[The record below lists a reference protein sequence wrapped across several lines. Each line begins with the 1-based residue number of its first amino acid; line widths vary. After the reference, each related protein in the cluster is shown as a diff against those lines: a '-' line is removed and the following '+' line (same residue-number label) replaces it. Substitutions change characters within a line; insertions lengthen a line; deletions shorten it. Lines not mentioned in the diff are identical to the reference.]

1 MAVKITIPVEFTD
14 SAQSYKQLI
23 DQLQKQLDT
32 LKPGTGLYNSIKEQI
47 NKAKEELKK
56 IDTKLDI
63 GLVTESELRKI
74 TSGFSTISN
83 LIKRINSSLQNI
95 DIGDLADLSDAQLF
109 SGDELTRVNTYRKE
123 LIWLQQAAEK
133 LANTSIKDAG
143 LKDLFSDS
151 EKELSITQAYEQ
163 LSETLEEVSQKAA
176 DTKQALDAAT
186 EAKNRVQS
194 AVNVAQQENQKSDY
208 LADDA
213 AYRVAFGGADRLRQF
228 DKNGKNIGD
237 SIQSRLKIEF
247 SKLADDA
254 GNWIDGGQSLAEQ
267 ILIKMGLNADK
278 AKHFV
283 AVSASDIFQLI
294 DEEFSKKSDGLFVKT
309 SIQENIKK
317 QSNYDEIK
325 ARYTQFNELQKQLK
339 QAESILNDRSVE
351 NEQAQQALKLIGDKV
366 SELRSA
372 MSVTLDDDTEHDL
385 FERLE
390 QVEKELQNL
399 ITQKRKE
406 ILPSGID
413 DAQRQAAEA
422 NVQVGTEAAKASA
435 EVEHEVEDTLS
446 SMKHAVKY
454 WLSAEMIVTKIRE
467 GVSQAWQDIR
477 GLDTAMTNIAV
488 VTDMSVSDLWGR
500 IDEYMA
506 IAQEYGVTTQGVYEV
521 SQLYYQQGLNTAEV
535 MAATTETLKM
545 ARIAGMDYADA
556 ADAMTVAIRAFKME
570 MSDAQIITDV
580 YSKVAAVTASD
591 SEELAIAMSKTA
603 SSAESVGSSF
613 ENTTAMLAVMI
624 ETTRESAQN
633 LGSAL
638 KSIISRY
645 GEMKVGLTVDS
656 EGEEIDYNKVDTA
669 LKSIGISLKD
679 AQGQFRDFDDVIF
692 ELSDAWN
699 GLDKNTQRY
708 IATIMAGN
716 RQQSRFIA
724 LVDNAER
731 LREVSQAAADSEDA
745 GLLQYAKTLDSLDTK
760 LNALSTSFQQFYMD
774 LINGDTFKSIIDLIT
789 GFLNGLNKLGK
800 LDSIFSIASIYKTV
814 KLMLSFVTNNFSS
827 SFAKILVNYKE
838 MQKQLTTIAKVESK
852 KRAEAQTENELY
864 GQQQILKKR
873 RRRNGQNGTQSDTQE
888 ITDILGQNLNL
899 LNTSLGKKIDP
910 KSKFGEALGKVTIG
924 SLMQFG
930 EIAGG
935 AFNAIGITA
944 NANGH
949 ARTGSLLSGIGNT
962 ISGAVT
968 GGQLGAS
975 IGGLHGAV
983 IGAVGGAVIT
993 GITSLFTSIIPAW
1006 KNQLQEEINTLSS
1019 ELSDLEIER
1028 ATKKE
1033 EARNLES
1040 TLDNLKKLQQA
1051 RYKSEEAEQAF
1062 IEASNSAAEQFPQ
1075 LVKTYDEAGNAIIDV
1090 IQEAASAEYILIA
1103 ARKDASA
1110 AALEAAQKAALLA
1123 QKQAKQ
1129 AEKGAQSE
1137 ARTNDAF
1144 LTELENQIRTSLWN
1158 SLTVEDQNRFG
1169 SASQAFK
1176 TKLPENATAIE
1187 IVDAFQSL
1195 ISSDN
1200 YNWDYGKD
1208 SDFIKTVIEKNAAEL
1223 VDSYYST
1230 SFSAP
1235 DQFGSI
1241 EDWRKFMLPTIE
1253 QGESARATEFS
1264 KNANKDVIANYLTD
1278 YLTGRDPLKEKV
1290 WREVDG
1296 IETYLLDKLG
1306 DKYSSQLIEKDG
1318 KLQLKDTTGLYGDA
1332 NTLVTNWEAF
1342 SEYLINIDKVDDY
1355 KELYDSFKKG
1365 GISLQN
1371 FKDSL
1376 NSFFGEEIPDNIQS
1390 VVEYLKDTAETSS
1403 GESINNFTKHLQTL
1417 SLGLSES
1424 DINSETGLFGA
1435 LNRIPELYL
1444 NSITTLADT
1453 LNTQAENKII
1463 SQDQAQKVL
1472 SQVGSIWQDLLNY
1485 EGLSSEILGQ
1495 AQAAF
1500 GSTDFL
1506 SLSSVQEL
1514 QEELS
1519 KLGIDIDKI
1528 PAFKNFEYYTINL
1541 ASEYDT
1547 LITKMNSGLEKMRD
1561 ILTKV
1566 GEGLSTEDAT
1576 SLAKTLGTTL
1586 NDSNIFSFSDGKWFV
1601 KDLQVIYKAIE
1612 EKYNGLKE
1620 NLSKQ
1625 LQSDLEVLEAQGTD
1639 DEATITKQ
1647 DQLLRTY
1654 LENANKWALANQKEV
1669 ADLSAVDGREKAL
1682 TLISQ
1687 YLQATYS
1694 NIAEAYN
1701 LEADWLKQQAQKSQ
1715 TIRDYINQLTGGSG
1729 AIEDREIYDKIK
1741 STGYEGYTAQEASEI
1756 GAYILSWF
1764 PDKTDISELFQNMGD
1779 GTYRLLLNEEEIKR
1793 FPVDVQSAI
1802 NQSVINQIN
1811 NTISSLKD
1819 IGSVYTTKNAPKDYS
1834 KVFSNF
1840 FSTRDPIEATRQI
1853 EEAIAQAL
1861 EGDLFALQNIINAD
1875 MGGTADWDTLEY
1887 QAKLV
1892 VANIQDST
1900 EEGTL
1905 RVFKL
1910 AEKFIE
1916 GTITE
1921 TELTELKQST
1931 ENGWSENFTAILND
1945 EGLSTLEKYQR
1956 IITEAIE
1963 KGINWEEIK
1972 ETISSTR
1979 MTSLR
1984 KLASGTEF
1992 KDEDTYDL
2000 IEDIR
2005 EASGYYDNNLL
2016 NTLFDQLK
2024 LETGKDITLD
2034 ENFKNYFEI
2043 DPETKN
2049 WIIKAGVDINAFLKA
2064 VYGEELPKEI
2074 ESAFAYSETQ
2084 KVIND
2089 AVRIDEA
2096 GRTITE
2102 NVGEIFSNAAETS
2115 LDDLINLYETV
2126 HGKGSFVESGLL
2138 VDYQNALQ
2146 KAKQGNVTALTGF
2159 IESLVKEAQDKDIR
2173 IDTTLIQNTVQDAA
2187 LVLMAAIVETV
2198 QAGIGGTMTNTDY
2211 TKLLKDIGV
2220 NQFEPDGSISKDW
2233 ERWQNMVY
2241 STNEG
2246 LKFTKQGLL
2255 DIYKVVASR
2264 NAMASQGIL
2273 EMIAE
2278 DYREYDN
2285 LSSTLAHIKELR
2297 DLKDKADPTKRKQYE
2312 QELEVAEK
2320 IARIRSQ
2327 DPDSFNFMDRAI
2339 PDEIQ
2344 SPLNIWQN
2352 AADAAS
2358 ALQDAKKNG
2367 YMGAED
2373 FYRIVTTASEYMTA
2387 AGQQFSVAGM
2397 TYEDLISKA
2406 TSSLA
2411 TANGNLV
2418 VDFSKF
2424 GIDFAGGIDD
2434 MAGGLEE
2441 GLKELAKQQIEM
2453 LDGMIAMLETMK
2465 TIQDISD
2472 TIDGSV
2478 DGKKNGLFDFTEL
2491 FTVDDEGLTQWKD
2504 STIKWWNT
2512 FQGVFGEITFNGL
2525 KIDEAWNKGLITA
2538 TEVQSFMNQAKEI
2551 IANASADVNS
2561 MIDQLTAIAQ
2571 TTFGEEFAIEFK
2583 ANLSENLIFNTDG
2596 TVTYNNVTYN
2606 TKQEAIN
2613 AALAQTQ
2620 LDQDSFDKQLIE
2632 NATYGGHTSNWTI
2645 KTELI
2650 ADTAYEVKVSEDGQY
2665 YFQGKLLTEDQFKEA
2680 VKKVAESQ
2688 KPDTAKTAGGEAATG
2703 EYLAGGAYEGIAYII
2718 GNAIKINDSDTNYTS
2733 LEEWVLETFGNP
2745 EASTKA
2751 AAKTGTWLKGGYYSG
2766 VEFDINDQIKIGNT
2780 TYNNIGEYVAGVLAS
2795 VAGQVTSAAITLELG
2810 ANADT
2815 EDAVSNLQKVL
2826 TKLDEIEEKK
2836 TKNIIIGAR
2845 TSTAYNNLLQIKN
2858 ILNSI
2863 PTSKNTT
2870 VTTTYT
2876 TVGNPPSNN
2885 NQDVDIISGAGARGN
2900 VALAKGTLM
2909 GELGP
2914 ELYVQNGSYHIAG
2927 SNGPEFIDLADDAI
2941 VFNHLQ
2947 TKRILDTGHSF
2958 GRGTPV
2964 TNERRAVA
2972 WATGN
2977 VTGPA
2982 LAGGIDSAIEQLK
2995 TAREFWKGLL
3005 NQLSLSELMAGSG
3018 GNKGGGSG
3026 NSIKAVT
3033 EELQE
3038 WYNLSRQIADIEQ
3051 DINNLLAE
3059 RENIEWSNGEAYLK
3073 SLREQQKLLNKQM
3086 ATQQALLDY
3095 QELQLKRQA
3104 QHINQ
3109 NRIWSQFLTV
3119 GEDGLLQY
3127 IEGNETNGG
3136 KGALQVLQEL
3146 NQMSG
3151 EEQTAYLKRIG
3162 YSYTNND
3169 GKTLEGQE
3177 LVEQFFQELQDQIDQ
3192 YDSLYDTVH
3201 ETEETLE
3208 NLRTEIEDINEQ
3220 IKENQMDLEEAVFDI
3235 IVEAWEKQI
3244 EEMEK
3249 QADLIKEANEAYING
3264 LNNALSAER
3273 QMYDDNQK
3281 TADREQLQRQ
3291 LSLLRRSGG
3300 SASEIADLEEQL
3312 NDMLKDE
3319 YFSNQ
3324 ERMIEDI
3331 QQANDIQVQQL
3342 ETQIRLQEEA
3352 LEYQKENGVIWTQ
3365 VYEVLSKSRDEI
3377 LAFMQGNS
3385 TEFFSQSL
3393 LQQEQMLT
3401 EWAHKI
3407 GIYKE
3412 DQKYQNY
3419 VNHAQNTLWNNNQA
3433 WNIGDMNKYLSTYN
3447 TLTDEEKNT
3456 IRDQFTSVYANAR
3469 LDGKDH
3475 ETAAAEAA
3483 AAVSQTLKRKKDA
3496 NDAQNN
3502 TPSTTIPN
3510 PQNPGGG
3517 DSGGSSS
3524 SGGSSGGG
3532 SSSSSNSKVKIT
3544 VSAGDGHGSPMP
3556 QTASVSPKT
3565 TFTVQPNPDSGYAF
3579 DYITYNG
3586 TKKYSASI
3594 TPTGQVAS
3602 IDIKVYYKQT
3612 SNSSSSNNNTTNNSN
3627 SNPDPSGHE
3636 VANGQ
3641 GTGWHFHINKDG
3653 KAVFKSAAYQTR
3665 EQATAAAKSKL
3676 KEYPGHKYSTKYY
3689 MHGGLVDYTGL
3700 AMVHGSKTEPESFLN
3715 AQQTAQIREGL
3726 EITSG
3731 KSSALEGVKDT
3742 LLKLNSSIQSL
3753 TNITNKTE
3761 SNTYTIAPGAVVIQ
3775 VEQLNDAYDVDT
3787 LSADIM
3793 NRMYAIGNKSTNRG
3807 VSRR

>member
-1 MAVKITIPVEFTD
+1 MAVKITIPVEFAD
-14 SAQSYKQLI
+14 SAQSYRQLI
-23 DQLQKQLDT
+23 NQLQKQLDT
-32 LKPGTGLYNSIKEQI
+32 LKPGTGLYNGIKEQI
-47 NKAKEELKK
+47 NKAREELKK

-63 GLVTESELRKI
+63 GVVTESELRKL

-109 SGDELTRVNTYRKE
+109 SGDELTRVENYRKE

-133 LANTSIKDAG
+133 LAKTSIKDAG

-151 EKELSITQAYEQ
+151 EKELPITQAYEQ
-163 LSETLEEVSQKAA
+163 LNETLEEVSQKAA
-176 DTKQALDAAT
+176 DAKQALDAAI
-186 EAKNRVQS
+186 EAKNKAQS
-194 AVNVAQQENQKSDY
+194 AVNVAQQESQKKGY

-213 AYRVAFGGADRLRQF
+213 AYRVAFGGADRLKQF
-228 DKNGKNIGD
+228 DKSGKDIGD
-237 SIQSRLKIEF
+237 SIQSRLKTEF
-247 SKLADDA
+247 SKLIDDA
-254 GNWIDGGQSLAEQ
+254 GNWIDGGQSLAQQ
-267 ILIKMGLNADK
+267 ILEKMGLNANE
-278 AKHFV
+278 AEHFV
-283 AVSASDIFQLI
+283 AASASDIFQLI
-294 DEEFSKKSDGLFVKT
+294 DEEFNKKSGGLFVKT
-309 SIQENIKK
+309 NIQGYIKG
-317 QSNYDEIK
+317 QSGYDDTK
-325 ARYTQFNELQKQLK
+325 TRYAQFNELQRQLK
-339 QAESILNDRSVE
+339 QAESIFNDRKGE
-351 NEQAQQALKLIGDKV
+351 DEQAQKVLELIRNKV
-366 SELRSA
+366 TELRSA

-385 FERLE
+385 FERL
-390 QVEKELQNL
+390 QWVEKELQNL
-399 ITQKRKE
+399 INQKRKE
-406 ILPSGID
+406 ILPNGVSE
-413 DAQRQAAEA
+413 AQRQSAET
-422 NVQVGTEAAKASA
+422 NVQLGAEAAKASA
-435 EVEHEVEDTLS
+435 EIEHEVEDMQS
-446 SMKHAVKY
+446 SMKHAIKY
-454 WLSAEMIVTKIRE
+454 WLSAEMIVTKIRD
-467 GVSQAWQDIR
+467 GISQAWQDIR

-521 SQLYYQQGLNTAEV
+521 SQLYYQQGLSTDEV

-545 ARIAGMDYADA
+545 ARIAGMGYAEA

-570 MSDAQIITDV
+570 MSDAQVITDV

-692 ELSDAWN
+692 ELSDAWD

-774 LINGDTFKSIIDLIT
+774 FVNGDTFKYIIDLIT

-814 KLMLSFVTNNFSS
+814 KHMLSFVINNFSS

-838 MQKQLTTIAKVESK
+838 MQKQLTTIANKESK
-852 KRAEAQTENELY
+852 KRAEVQTKNELQ
-864 GQQQILKKR
+864 GQQQIID
-873 RRRNGQNGTQSDTQE
+873 GQDEPQPKSQE
-888 ITDILGQNLNL
+888 IENFLDQNLNL
-899 LNTSLGKKIDP
+899 LNTKLGKKIDP
-910 KSKFGEALGKVTIG
+910 KSNLGKALGNATVGGLI
-924 SLMQFG
+924 QFG

-935 AFNAIGITA
+935 ALNLAGITA
-944 NANGH
+944 NAKGH
-949 ARTGSLLSGIGNT
+949 AVAGSLLSGVGNT
-962 ISGAVT
+962 ISGAAT
-968 GGQLGAS
+968 GAQLGAS
-975 IGGLHGAV
+975 VGGLHGAV
-983 IGAVGGAVIT
+983 VGAVGGAVIT
-993 GITSLFTSIIPAW
+993 GLTSLFTSVIPAW
-1006 KNQLQEEINTLSS
+1006 KNQLKEEINTLSS

-1040 TLDNLKKLQQA
+1040 TLNNLKKLQQA

-1075 LVKTYDEAGNAIIDV
+1075 LVKTYDEAGNAVIDV
-1090 IQEAASAEYILIA
+1090 IQETASAEYILIA
-1103 ARKDASA
+1103 ARKDAAA

-1129 AEKGAQSE
+1129 AEKEAQGE
-1137 ARTNDAF
+1137 AQTNNAF

-1158 SLTVEDQNRFG
+1158 SLSVKDQNRFG
-1169 SASQAFK
+1169 SAAQAFK
-1176 TKLPENATAIE
+1176 TNLPENATAIE

-1195 ISSDN
+1195 ISN
-1200 YNWDYGKD
+1200 GGYNWNYGKD
-1208 SDFIKTVIEKNAAEL
+1208 SDFIKAAIEKNAAEL
-1223 VDSYYST
+1223 VDNYYST
-1230 SFSAP
+1230 SFSTP

-1241 EDWRKFMLPTIE
+1241 EDWRKFILPTME
-1253 QGESARATEFS
+1253 QGESVRATEFS
-1264 KNANKDVIANYLTD
+1264 KNANKDVIANYLAN
-1278 YLTGRDPLKEKV
+1278 YLTGKDPLKEEAWRKV
-1290 WREVDG
+1290 GG
-1296 IETYLLDKLG
+1296 IETYLLDQLG

-1318 KLQLKDTTGLYGDA
+1318 KLQLKETDSLYGEA
-1332 NTLVTNWEAF
+1332 NALVTNWEAF
-1342 SEYLINIDKVDDY
+1342 SEYLTNIGKVEDY
-1355 KELYDSFKKG
+1355 QELYSSFEKG
-1365 GISLQN
+1365 GISVQT
-1371 FKDSL
+1371 FIKSL
-1376 NSFFGEEIPDNIQS
+1376 YSLFGEQIPENIQP
-1390 VVEYLKDTAETSS
+1390 VINYLKTSATTSS
-1403 GESINNFTKHLQTL
+1403 RESIDNFIKHLRTL
-1417 SLGLSES
+1417 TSLGEVMPT
-1424 DINSETGLFGA
+1424 NLFGN
-1435 LNRIPELYL
+1435 LDRIPELYL

-1453 LNTQAENKII
+1453 LNTQVENEII
-1463 SQDQAQKVL
+1463 TKDQAQKVL
-1472 SQVGSIWQDLLNY
+1472 SQVGSIWQGLLNY
-1485 EGLSSEILGQ
+1485 DGLSSEVLGQ

-1514 QEELS
+1514 QEQLS
-1519 KLGIDIDKI
+1519 ELGIDINKI
-1528 PAFKNFEYYTINL
+1528 PAFKNFEYYSINL

-1547 LITKMNSGLEKMRD
+1547 LITKMNSGLEKMRE

-1612 EKYNGLKE
+1612 EKYNGLRQS
-1620 NLSKQ
+1620 LSEQ
-1625 LQSDLEVLEAQGTD
+1625 LQSDLEILEKQNP
-1639 DEATITKQ
+1639 DEAAGIKQ
-1647 DQLLRTY
+1647 NQLLDAY

-1669 ADLSAVDGREKAL
+1669 ADLSAEGGREKAL
-1682 TLISQ
+1682 TLIGQ

-1694 NIAEAYN
+1694 NITEAYN

-1715 TIRDYINQLTGGSG
+1715 IIRDYTNQLTGGSG
-1729 AIEDREIYDKIK
+1729 ASKDREIYDKIK
-1741 STGYEGYTAQEASEI
+1741 ATGYEGYTAQEASEI
-1756 GAYILSWF
+1756 GAHILSWF

-1779 GTYRLLLNEEEIKR
+1779 GTYRLLLNEEEVKR
-1793 FPVDVQSAI
+1793 LPVDVQSAI
-1802 NQSVINQIN
+1802 NQTVINQIN

-1840 FSTRDPIEATRQI
+1840 FSTRDPIEATRQV

-1900 EEGTL
+1900 TEGTL
-1905 RVFKL
+1905 RVLKL

-1921 TELTELKQST
+1921 AELTELKQST
-1931 ENGWSENFTAILND
+1931 ESGWSEDFTAILND

-1956 IITEAIE
+1956 IIAEAIE

-1972 ETISSTR
+1972 DTVSNTR

-1984 KLASGTEF
+1984 KLASGAEF

-2005 EASGYYDNNLL
+2005 EASGYYENDLL

-2034 ENFKNYFEI
+2034 SNFKNYFEI

-2049 WIIKAGVDINAFLKA
+2049 WIIKAGADINAYLGS

-2074 ESAFAYSETQ
+2074 KAAFAYSETQ
-2084 KVIND
+2084 KIIND
-2089 AVRIDEA
+2089 AIRIDEA

-2115 LDDLINLYETV
+2115 LDDLISLYETV
-2126 HGKGSFVESGLL
+2126 HGEGAFTKSGLL
-2138 VDYQNALQ
+2138 DDYQNALQ
-2146 KAKQGNVTALTGF
+2146 KAKQGNVTALSGF
-2159 IESLVKEAQDKDIR
+2159 IESLVKEAQDKGIKV
-2173 IDTTLIQNTVQDAA
+2173 DTTLIQNTVQDAA
-2187 LVLMAAIVETV
+2187 LALMAAIVETV

-2211 TKLLKDIGV
+2211 TQLLKDIGV
-2220 NQFEPDGSISKDW
+2220 NQFEPDGSISQDW

-2255 DIYKVVASR
+2255 DIYGVVASR

-2320 IARIRSQ
+2320 IAKIRSQ

-2344 SPLNIWQN
+2344 SPLNVWQN

-2358 ALQDAKKNG
+2358 ALQDAKTNG

-2373 FYRIVTTASEYMTA
+2373 FYRIVTTASEYMAA
-2387 AGQQFSVAGM
+2387 AGQEFSVAGM

-2434 MAGGLEE
+2434 MASGLED
-2441 GLKELAKQQIEM
+2441 GLKALAEEQIEI

-2465 TIQDISD
+2465 TIQDIND

-2491 FTVDDEGLTQWKD
+2491 FTVDDEGLAQWKD
-2504 STIKWWNT
+2504 STIEWWNT

-2551 IANASADVNS
+2551 IANASADVDS
-2561 MIDQLTAIAQ
+2561 MIDQLTAVAQ

-2583 ANLSENLIFNTDG
+2583 ANLSENLTFNPDG
-2596 TVTYNNVTYN
+2596 TVTYNNIPYK
-2606 TKQEAIN
+2606 TKQEAVK
-2613 AALAQTQ
+2613 AALDQMQ
-2620 LDQDSFDKQLIE
+2620 LNQDSFDKQLIE

-2688 KPDTAKTAGGEAATG
+2688 KPDTATTAGGEAATG
-2703 EYLAGGAYEGIAYII
+2703 EYLAGGAYEGIAYTI

-2733 LEEWVLETFGNP
+2733 LEKWVLETFGNP
-2745 EASTKA
+2745 EATTEA
-2751 AAKTGTWLKGGYYSG
+2751 AAQTGTWLKGGHYSG
-2766 VEFDINDQIKIGNT
+2766 VEFGISDQIKIGDN

-2845 TSTAYNNLLQIKN
+2845 TSTAYNNLLSIKK
-2858 ILNSI
+2858 ILDSI

-2876 TVGNPPSNN
+2876 TVGTPPSGEGTGGGGEQKPGVENLSAN
-2885 NQDVDIISGAGARGN
+2885 AKGN
-2900 VALAKGTLM
+2900 VALARGTLM

-2927 SNGPEFIDLADDAI
+2927 SNGPEFVDLADDAI

-2947 TKRILDTGHSF
+2947 TKRILNTGHSF

-3005 NQLSLSELMAGSG
+3005 NQLSLSELMSGSG
-3018 GNKGGGSG
+3018 GHKGGGSG

-3073 SLREQQKLLNKQM
+3073 SLREQQKLLNQQM

-3095 QELQLKRQA
+3095 QELQLQRQA
-3104 QHINQ
+3104 DHINQ

-3169 GKTLEGQE
+3169 GEKLEGQE

-3220 IKENQMDLEEAVFDI
+3220 IKENQMDLEEAIFDI

-3244 EEMEK
+3244 EEMEE

-3264 LNNALSAER
+3264 LNDALSAER

-3319 YFSNQ
+3319 YFNNQ

-3365 VYEVLSKSRDEI
+3365 VYEVLSKSRDDI

-3419 VNHAQNTLWNNNQA
+3419 ANHGRETLWDNGQA
-3433 WNIGDMNKYLSTYN
+3433 WNLGDMSKYQSTYN
-3447 TLTDEEKNT
+3447 NLTEEEKNT

-3469 LDGKDH
+3469 LDGKSH
-3475 ETAAAEAA
+3475 EEAAALAAAE
-3483 AAVSQTLKRKKDA
+3483 VSKTLKRKKDA
-3496 NDAQNN
+3496 ADAENN
-3502 TPSTTIPN
+3502 TPPTTNPN

-3517 DSGGSSS
+3517 DSGDGGDSG
-3524 SGGSSGGG
+3524 GGSSGGNSG
-3532 SSSSSNSKVKIT
+3532 SSGSTSSKVKIT
-3544 VSAGDGHGSPMP
+3544 VTAGDGHGSPMP
-3556 QTASVSPKT
+3556 QSATVSAKS
-3565 TFTVQPNPDSGYAF
+3565 TFTVQPNPDGGYEF
-3579 DYITYNG
+3579 SHITYNG
-3586 TKKYSASI
+3586 KTKYSTSI
-3594 TPTGQVAS
+3594 IPTGQVSS
-3602 IDIKVYYKQT
+3602 IAIKVFYKQT
-3612 SNSSSSNNNTTNNSN
+3612 SSGSGSTSSSGSSSGSSNSSSSGENWGYQLTSYGKKYG
-3627 SNPDPSGHE
+3627 DP
-3636 VANGQ
+3636 V
-3641 GTGWHFHINKDG
+3641 TGF
-3653 KAVFKSAAYQTR
+3653 STR
-3665 EQATAAAKSKL
+3665 AEAQSKAAAAVRSV
-3676 KEYPGHKYSTKYY
+3676 PGGKYTTKRYLE
-3689 MHGGLVDYTGL
+3689 GGLVDYTGL
-3700 AMVHGSKTEPESFLN
+3700 AFVDGSKSKPEGFLN
-3715 AQQTAQIREGL
+3715 AEQTAQIREGL
-3726 EITSG
+3726 ETTSG
-3731 KSSALEGVKDT
+3731 KSSVLEGVKDT

>member
-83 LIKRINSSLQNI
+83 LIKRINGSLQNI

-133 LANTSIKDAG
+133 LAKTSIKDAG

-151 EKELSITQAYEQ
+151 EKELPITQAYEQ
-163 LSETLEEVSQKAA
+163 LSETLEEVSRKAA
-176 DTKQALDAAT
+176 DAKQALDAAT
-186 EAKNRVQS
+186 EAKNRAQS
-194 AVNVAQQENQKSDY
+194 AVDVAQQENQKSSY

-213 AYRVAFGGADRLRQF
+213 AYRVAFGGADRLKQF
-228 DKNGKNIGD
+228 DKNGKDIGD
-237 SIQSRLKIEF
+237 SIQSRLKTEF
-247 SKLADDA
+247 SKLIDNA
-254 GNWIDGGQSLAEQ
+254 GNWIDGGQSLAQ
-267 ILIKMGLNADK
+267 KILEKMGLDADK
-278 AKHFV
+278 AEYFV
-283 AVSASDIFQLI
+283 AASASDIFQLI
-294 DEEFSKKSDGLFVKT
+294 DEEFSKKSGSLFVKT
-309 SIQENIKK
+309 GIQENIKK

-339 QAESILNDRSVE
+339 QAESIFNDRNSE
-351 NEQAQQALKLIGDKV
+351 NEQAQEALKLIGNKV
-366 SELRSA
+366 AELRSA

-390 QVEKELQNL
+390 WVEKELQNL
-399 ITQKRKE
+399 INKKRKE
-406 ILPSGID
+406 ILPSGVS

-422 NVQVGTEAAKASA
+422 NVYVGTEAAKASA
-435 EVEHEVEDTLS
+435 EVEREVEDTLS
-446 SMKHAVKY
+446 SMKHAIKY

-477 GLDTAMTNIAV
+477 GLDTTMTNIAV

-724 LVDNAER
+724 LVDNAKR

-800 LDSIFSIASIYKTV
+800 LDSIFSIASIYKTI

-838 MQKQLTTIAKVESK
+838 MQKQLTTIAKIESK

-864 GQQQILKKR
+864 GQQQIVEGQKRR

-899 LNTSLGKKIDP
+899 LNTSLGKKIDS
-910 KSKFGEALGKVTIG
+910 KSKFGEALGKVTVG

-935 AFNAIGITA
+935 TLNAIGITA
-944 NANGH
+944 NANGR
-949 ARTGSLLSGIGNT
+949 ASAGSLLSGIGNT

-993 GITSLFTSIIPAW
+993 GLTSLFTSIIPAW
-1006 KNQLQEEINTLSS
+1006 KNQLQEEIDTLSS

-1075 LVKTYDEAGNAIIDV
+1075 LVKTYDEAGNAVIDV

-1129 AEKGAQSE
+1129 AEKGAQGE
-1137 ARTNDAF
+1137 VQTNDAF

-1158 SLTVEDQNRFG
+1158 SLTVKDQIRFG
-1169 SASQAFK
+1169 NASQAFV
-1176 TKLPENATAIE
+1176 TNLPENATAIE

-1195 ISSDN
+1195 ISSND
-1200 YNWDYGKD
+1200 YNWNYGKD
-1208 SDFIKTVIEKNAAEL
+1208 SDFIKTAIEKNAAEL
-1223 VDSYYST
+1223 VDNYYST
-1230 SFSAP
+1230 SFSTP

-1296 IETYLLDKLG
+1296 IEAYLLNQLG
-1306 DKYSSQLIEKDG
+1306 DTYSTQLIEKDG
-1318 KLQLKDTTGLYGDA
+1318 KLQLKDTASLYGAA
-1332 NTLVTNWEAF
+1332 NALITNWEAF

-1355 KELYDSFKKG
+1355 RELYNSFEKG
-1365 GISLQN
+1365 GISVQN
-1371 FKDSL
+1371 FIDSL
-1376 NSFFGEEIPDNIQS
+1376 NSFFGEKIPDSIQP
-1390 VVEYLKDTAETSS
+1390 VVEYLENTATTSS

-1435 LNRIPELYL
+1435 LNRIPKLYL

-1453 LNTQAENKII
+1453 LNTQIENKTIT
-1463 SQDQAQKVL
+1463 QDQAQKVL

-1485 EGLSSEILGQ
+1485 EGLSSEVLGQ

-1514 QEELS
+1514 QEQLS
-1519 KLGIDIDKI
+1519 ELGIDINKI
-1528 PAFKNFEYYTINL
+1528 PAFKNFEYYSINL

-1639 DEATITKQ
+1639 EATITKQ
-1647 DQLLRTY
+1647 DQLLKAY
-1654 LENANKWALANQKEV
+1654 LENAKKWAEEQSVKDSNWVAPSSDIGLVEAYLKANYEGILDAYEQEKEWLTSEAERSLEIGKRTRELSGGELQKRQRESY
-1669 ADLSAVDGREKAL
+1669 DLIKGKGLLGYSAGEAAQLEKDLGL
-1682 TLISQ
+1682 TL
-1687 YLQATYS
+1687 QANAEGTFDLNES
-1694 NIAEAYN
+1694 NIAKLPKDVQNAIYQWIDEEAESAMEAVKSLGETIASKKSNGAYAKVFKRKTEE
-1701 LEADWLKQQAQKSQ
+1701 LGYKEADTYMQSLLEKAMGGNSAALDELWAEVAYEITGNQLNIDDPCVKEAIDGMFDSAKDNTAENALKFIQLSTKAIEGTLTNAEQTELDNLKIDGQWAKDLTSTLAQEDLSIVQKNAAIIAATLAAAEENGIGWDQIEDTIQQGYTDILSAYQAEAQGLAINDVNSLGITESIVDEAGFYSNNSLAEFFTQAQK
-1715 TIRDYINQLTGGSG
+1715 
-1729 AIEDREIYDKIK
+1729 
-1741 STGYEGYTAQEASEI
+1741 EGYTMDSSQFQKVFKWDEVTNSWIRIAGSNLSDLFGQEVPSWMEEAFRKSENQK
-1756 GAYILSWF
+1756 A
-1764 PDKTDISELFQNMGD
+1764 ISE
-1779 GTYRLLLNEEEIKR
+1779 
-1793 FPVDVQSAI
+1793 AI
-1802 NQSVINQIN
+1802 
-1811 NTISSLKD
+1811 
-1819 IGSVYTTKNAPKDYS
+1819 
-1834 KVFSNF
+1834 
-1840 FSTRDPIEATRQI
+1840 
-1853 EEAIAQAL
+1853 
-1861 EGDLFALQNIINAD
+1861 
-1875 MGGTADWDTLEY
+1875 
-1887 QAKLV
+1887 
-1892 VANIQDST
+1892 
-1900 EEGTL
+1900 
-1905 RVFKL
+1905 
-1910 AEKFIE
+1910 
-1916 GTITE
+1916 
-1921 TELTELKQST
+1921 
-1931 ENGWSENFTAILND
+1931 
-1945 EGLSTLEKYQR
+1945 
-1956 IITEAIE
+1956 
-1963 KGINWEEIK
+1963 
-1972 ETISSTR
+1972 
-1979 MTSLR
+1979 
-1984 KLASGTEF
+1984 
-1992 KDEDTYDL
+1992 
-2000 IEDIR
+2000 
-2005 EASGYYDNNLL
+2005 
-2016 NTLFDQLK
+2016 
-2024 LETGKDITLD
+2024 
-2034 ENFKNYFEI
+2034 
-2043 DPETKN
+2043 
-2049 WIIKAGVDINAFLKA
+2049 
-2064 VYGEELPKEI
+2064 
-2074 ESAFAYSETQ
+2074 
-2084 KVIND
+2084 
-2089 AVRIDEA
+2089 RIDDA
-2096 GRTITE
+2096 GRTVTE
-2102 NVGEIFSNAAETS
+2102 TVGEFYSNAATAS
-2115 LDDLINLYETV
+2115 LDDLIGLYETI
-2126 HGKGSFVESGLL
+2126 HGENSFAESGLL
-2138 VDYQNALQ
+2138 DDYQRAVAE
-2146 KAKQGNVTALTGF
+2146 AKKGNVKILQSF
-2159 IESLVKEAQDKDIR
+2159 LENLVKEAQAQDIN
-2173 IDTTLIQNTVQDAA
+2173 IDTTALQNTIQDAA
-2187 LVLMAAIVETV
+2187 LALIATIASTVES
-2198 QAGIGGTMTNTDY
+2198 GISGTMTNTDY
-2211 TKLLKDIGV
+2211 TQLLKDIGV
-2220 NQFEPDGSISKDW
+2220 NQFEPDGSVSQDW

-2255 DIYKVVASR
+2255 DIYGVVASR

-2285 LSSTLAHIKELR
+2285 LSSTLAYIKELR

-2312 QELEVAEK
+2312 QELAVAEK

-2327 DPDSFNFMDRAI
+2327 DPDSFNFMERAI

-2344 SPLNIWQN
+2344 SPLNVWQN

-2358 ALQDAKKNG
+2358 VLQDAKKNG

-2387 AGQQFSVAGM
+2387 AGQKFSVAGM

-2406 TSSLA
+2406 TSSLT

-2424 GIDFAGGIDD
+2424 GVDFAGGIDD
-2434 MAGGLEE
+2434 MAGGLEK
-2441 GLKELAKQQIEM
+2441 GLKSLAEEQIKM
-2453 LDGMIAMLETMK
+2453 LDGLIAMLETLK
-2465 TIQDISD
+2465 TIEELKLDQDENGIDLGEIFNITNIDGIDQINNFTDTFTEWWNKVQTAIGEIRFDNGKFNLGEAIARGIVTPGLLKDYTNEVQRLLTSENINPYTIDTQLQDITRKYFGEGVTFGIPFNTQLSINSDGTFALNGKGKYPTREAALEAYCSSISPGTWTYTEDGVVHQIHFEQYAEANAVVKVNESNVGTSFTLGSKTFTDRASFLAALTSGSQEEGAAKVGD
-2472 TIDGSV
+2472 TITTADG
-2478 DGKKNGLFDFTEL
+2478 GKY
-2491 FTVDDEGLTQWKD
+2491 TVNYNEQ
-2504 STIKWWNT
+2504 
-2512 FQGVFGEITFNGL
+2512 L
-2525 KIDEAWNKGLITA
+2525 KINYLVANDDTSKFLINGESTGYTSIDEYVKAQLEAQQNADGEGTSYDVTTTLGIDASQADEELERVNKELDA
-2538 TEVQSFMNQAKEI
+2538 
-2551 IANASADVNS
+2551 
-2561 MIDQLTAIAQ
+2561 IDKK
-2571 TTFGEEFAIEFK
+2571 TTRPKVSI
-2583 ANLSENLIFNTDG
+2583 ND
-2596 TVTYNNVTYN
+2596 N
-2606 TKQEAIN
+2606 TKSGIDAIN
-2613 AALAQTQ
+2613 AKLLALTRTRYV
-2620 LDQDSFDKQLIE
+2620 DVVVRE
-2632 NATYGGHTSNWTI
+2632 
-2645 KTELI
+2645 KTE
-2650 ADTAYEVKVSEDGQY
+2650 TTPEV
-2665 YFQGKLLTEDQFKEA
+2665 QGPVQQTT
-2680 VKKVAESQ
+2680 S
-2688 KPDTAKTAGGEAATG
+2688 
-2703 EYLAGGAYEGIAYII
+2703 
-2718 GNAIKINDSDTNYTS
+2718 SSSSSSTNNR
-2733 LEEWVLETFGNP
+2733 W
-2745 EASTKA
+2745 
-2751 AAKTGTWLKGGYYSG
+2751 
-2766 VEFDINDQIKIGNT
+2766 IDQILNT
-2780 TYNNIGEYVAGVLAS
+2780 NKPKA
-2795 VAGQVTSAAITLELG
+2795 
-2810 ANADT
+2810 
-2815 EDAVSNLQKVL
+2815 K
-2826 TKLDEIEEKK
+2826 
-2836 TKNIIIGAR
+2836 
-2845 TSTAYNNLLQIKN
+2845 
-2858 ILNSI
+2858 
-2863 PTSKNTT
+2863 
-2870 VTTTYT
+2870 
-2876 TVGNPPSNN
+2876 
-2885 NQDVDIISGAGARGN
+2885 GN

-2914 ELYVQNGSYHIAG
+2914 ELYVQNGSYHVAG
-2927 SNGPEFIDLADDAI
+2927 SNGPEFVDLADDAI

-3244 EEMEK
+3244 EEMEE

-3483 AAVSQTLKRKKDA
+3483 ASVSQTLKRKKDA

-3517 DSGGSSS
+3517 DSGNSSNS

-3544 VSAGDGHGSPMP
+3544 VSAGNGHGSPMP
-3556 QTASVSPKT
+3556 QTASVSPKA

-3594 TPTGQVAS
+3594 IPTGQVAS

-3612 SNSSSSNNNTTNNSN
+3612 SNSSSSNNNNNTNSSNSN
-3627 SNPDPSGHE
+3627 SDPSGHE

-3700 AMVHGSKTEPESFLN
+3700 AMVHGSETKPESFLN
-3715 AQQTAQIREGL
+3715 AEQTAQIREGL
-3726 EITSG
+3726 ETTSG
-3731 KSSALEGVKDT
+3731 KSSALEGIKDT

>member
-1 MAVKITIPVEFTD
+1 MAVKITIPVDFQD
-14 SAQSYKQLI
+14 SAQSYKKIIASLQSELKKVKPGTTIYENISSQLKKANSLILKLEGNIGQGVASHAEIERIIKDFSSLQTVVESVNDAYATMSIKNLNINSENFGNLAKDLVDAASQLTKAKKALSDAENLNIGELFQGDANIGKFTAKQLTSKGKSFYDSLAAQIERLGIKSNEAEQEVKTLEQSLI
-23 DQLQKQLDT
+23 DLQQQADSLKDNSLAETITGIVGTAGSKASKKGQFISFQDAQNNLANITQNKFFTKTGNLKAGVSQDYVKEWLKVFGISDESIEKILETSKDRIERLRQAINAEFTNSKKNELAIQYRDAAAESIQRQAVEKQIAEVNANLKTARSTANDYSGELKGIQEQFNLLKDKLIKRGVLGATEGEAGNLQKQIDA
-32 LKPGTGLYNSIKEQI
+32 IEQQM
-47 NKAKEELKK
+47 
-56 IDTKLDI
+56 
-63 GLVTESELRKI
+63 V
-74 TSGFSTISN
+74 
-83 LIKRINSSLQNI
+83 SLQSAIVAQGPKTVNNLP
-95 DIGDLADLSDAQLF
+95 DTPSREATDQAFDAERDAQQF
-109 SGDELTRVNTYRKE
+109 
-123 LIWLQQAAEK
+123 
-133 LANTSIKDAG
+133 KD
-143 LKDLFSDS
+143 
-151 EKELSITQAYEQ
+151 
-163 LSETLEEVSQKAA
+163 
-176 DTKQALDAAT
+176 
-186 EAKNRVQS
+186 N
-194 AVNVAQQENQKSDY
+194 
-208 LADDA
+208 
-213 AYRVAFGGADRLRQF
+213 
-228 DKNGKNIGD
+228 
-237 SIQSRLKIEF
+237 
-247 SKLADDA
+247 
-254 GNWIDGGQSLAEQ
+254 
-267 ILIKMGLNADK
+267 
-278 AKHFV
+278 
-283 AVSASDIFQLI
+283 
-294 DEEFSKKSDGLFVKT
+294 
-309 SIQENIKK
+309 
-317 QSNYDEIK
+317 
-325 ARYTQFNELQKQLK
+325 LK
-339 QAESILNDRSVE
+339 QAIAHWFS
-351 NEQAQQALKLIGDKV
+351 AQQIITMV
-366 SELRSA
+366 
-372 MSVTLDDDTEHDL
+372 
-385 FERLE
+385 
-390 QVEKELQNL
+390 KE
-399 ITQKRKE
+399 
-406 ILPSGID
+406 GI
-413 DAQRQAAEA
+413 RQAW
-422 NVQVGTEAAKASA
+422 T
-435 EVEHEVEDTLS
+435 
-446 SMKHAVKY
+446 
-454 WLSAEMIVTKIRE
+454 
-467 GVSQAWQDIR
+467 DIQ
-477 GLDTAMTNIAV
+477 GLDKAMTNIAV
-488 VTDMSVSDLWGR
+488 VTDMSVSDLWGK
-500 IDEYMA
+500 ISDYMA

-521 SQLYYQQGLNTAEV
+521 SQLYYQQGLSTNEV
-535 MAATTETLKM
+535 MEATTETLKM
-545 ARIAGMDYADA
+545 ARIAGMNYAEA

-570 MSDAQIITDV
+570 MSDAQVITDV

-645 GEMKVGLTVDS
+645 GEMKTGLTVDS
-656 EGEEIDYNKVDTA
+656 EGEAIDYNKVDTA
-669 LKSIGISLKD
+669 LQSVGISIKD
-679 AQGQFRDFDDVIF
+679 AQGQFRNFDDVIF
-692 ELSDAWN
+692 ELSKKWDS
-699 GLDKNTQRY
+699 LDKNTQRY

-724 LVDNAER
+724 LVDNWER
-731 LREVSQAAADSEDA
+731 LDEVSAAAYDSEDA
-745 GLLQYAKTLDSLDTK
+745 GLLQYAKTLDSLETK
-760 LNALSTSFQQFYMD
+760 LNALSTSFQQFYMN
-774 LINGDTFKSIIDLIT
+774 IVNGDTFKGIIDIIT
-789 GFLNGLNKLGK
+789 NFINGLNQLGSWPAILNVGLLLK
-800 LDSIFSIASIYKTV
+800 SLKTIATTFVNSFSNPLSGIVNQYKSTFSQITSSAFSEGVKAGQNHAKGFEVGISSSSAQSEITETTKRRIQGIKIGTDRKFIRKKGFELRQQQQNDPFSLTNKQAKFAKGASIIGPLLTMFGTSAANKHAGWGATISGVGNVASGIAAGAGFGPAGMAIGGIIASIASLPAIV
-814 KLMLSFVTNNFSS
+814 EGFNPD
-827 SFAKILVNYKE
+827 KILA
-838 MQKQLTTIAKVESK
+838 QKIQQ
-852 KRAEAQTENELY
+852 AEEVLNEA
-864 GQQQILKKR
+864 
-873 RRRNGQNGTQSDTQE
+873 E
-888 ITDILGQNLNL
+888 IT
-899 LNTSLGKKIDP
+899 
-910 KSKFGEALGKVTIG
+910 
-924 SLMQFG
+924 
-930 EIAGG
+930 
-935 AFNAIGITA
+935 
-944 NANGH
+944 
-949 ARTGSLLSGIGNT
+949 
-962 ISGAVT
+962 
-968 GGQLGAS
+968 
-975 IGGLHGAV
+975 
-983 IGAVGGAVIT
+983 
-993 GITSLFTSIIPAW
+993 
-1006 KNQLQEEINTLSS
+1006 
-1019 ELSDLEIER
+1019 R

-1033 EARNLES
+1033 EARNLQS
-1040 TLDNLKKLQQA
+1040 TLENLRKLQKA
-1051 RYKSEEAEQAF
+1051 RYSSEEAEKAF
-1062 IEASNSAAEQFPQ
+1062 IEASNAAFEQFPQ
-1075 LVKTYDEAGNAIIDV
+1075 LTATFDETGNAIIDV
-1090 IQEAASAEYILIA
+1090 ISETSNAEQLLIEARRAAADAAEEAA
-1103 ARKDASA
+1103 
-1110 AALEAAQKAALLA
+1110 
-1123 QKQAKQ
+1123 
-1129 AEKGAQSE
+1129 
-1137 ARTNDAF
+1137 
-1144 LTELENQIRTSLWN
+1144 
-1158 SLTVEDQNRFG
+1158 
-1169 SASQAFK
+1169 
-1176 TKLPENATAIE
+1176 
-1187 IVDAFQSL
+1187 
-1195 ISSDN
+1195 
-1200 YNWDYGKD
+1200 
-1208 SDFIKTVIEKNAAEL
+1208 AAEL
-1223 VDSYYST
+1223 KLNVEKEEQAQNEYDKYYKSSRKVDTFARDIDQQNSYINFDSEAYQGKSLVEVADGY
-1230 SFSAP
+1230 FSA
-1235 DQFGSI
+1235 
-1241 EDWRKFMLPTIE
+1241 
-1253 QGESARATEFS
+1253 
-1264 KNANKDVIANYLTD
+1264 
-1278 YLTGRDPLKEKV
+1278 
-1290 WREVDG
+1290 
-1296 IETYLLDKLG
+1296 IETYLANETKELQDLDYDEEYIQSEITRERDLLEGSFFSRLNTMGIFLDDDDLSLRGFNAAAAQATQRLKSATG
-1306 DKYSSQLIEKDG
+1306 ARTASQEASINRIIDNALLSIETAP
-1318 KLQLKDTTGLYGDA
+1318 QA
-1332 NTLVTNWEAF
+1332 NTDWLKIEGITDIFYGRIEEVIGNPETIF
-1342 SEYLINIDKVDDY
+1342 DPLT
-1355 KELYDSFKKG
+1355 KELLPKVKDDIYAALTTYTTAWNEISGYLATNYQTEDFNELISSFKKG
-1365 GISLQN
+1365 SITFSEFEEQYTKLFEGVKLSEEAQ
-1371 FKDSL
+1371 
-1376 NSFFGEEIPDNIQS
+1376 EEIDNVSRNLWLDNIN
-1390 VVEYLKDTAETSS
+1390 VTRNLAT
-1403 GESINNFTKHLQTL
+1403 TL
-1417 SLGLSES
+1417 SDKNGFKWDDYGPLFRKLKEIPQQYFANLY
-1424 DINSETGLFGA
+1424 DFSET
-1435 LNRIPELYL
+1435 I
-1444 NSITTLADT
+1444 D
-1453 LNTQAENKII
+1453 
-1463 SQDQAQKVL
+1463 AQL
-1472 SQVGSIWQDLLNY
+1472 E
-1485 EGLSSEILGQ
+1485 EGLINESQTKDLTSRY
-1495 AQAAF
+1495 
-1500 GSTDFL
+1500 
-1506 SLSSVQEL
+1506 L
-1514 QEELS
+1514 Q
-1519 KLGIDIDKI
+1519 
-1528 PAFKNFEYYTINL
+1528 
-1541 ASEYDT
+1541 
-1547 LITKMNSGLEKMRD
+1547 MW
-1561 ILTKV
+1561 
-1566 GEGLSTEDAT
+1566 EGLSTAGLDRETLGQARNALASADLFSIGGIDALTSTLKDLGIKTENLPGLKDFPVYAVNFTTEYATLIERMNKGMESLRELLSNLADGLETEDAEK
-1576 SLAKTLGTTL
+1576 LAKKIGTTL
-1586 NDSNIFSFSDGKWFV
+1586 SDSSAFEFIDGKWYV
-1601 KDLQVIYKAIE
+1601 KNIETATAAIEKTYSGLQAQLKTTLDDSIGKLSGTVDASDEEIKQLVSINEESAKKWAAEQAAKGVTNLPDFDADGGKSLVVAYLQAEYQGITQAYETEKAWLIAETERSLAISKRARDLTGGVEKEREQEALDIIKNNGLTGYTAKDIATIEANTGLSEGAFKRNADGSFDLKESVISALPKYIQDAIYQWMDEEAESAMDAVKSLGETIASKKSNGAYAKVFKRKTEELGYKEADTYMQSLIEKAMGGNSAALDELWAEVAYEITGNQLNIDDPRVKEAIDGMFDSTKDTTAENALRFIELSTKAIE
-1612 EKYNGLKE
+1612 NTLTNAEQTELDNLKIDSQWAKDLTATLTQE
-1620 NLSKQ
+1620 DLSIVQKNAAIITATLNAAKEHGIGWDQ
-1625 LQSDLEVLEAQGTD
+1625 IEDTIQQGYTDLLKAYQAEAQGFTITD
-1639 DEATITKQ
+1639 VNSLGIAESIVDEAGFYSS
-1647 DQLLRTY
+1647 D
-1654 LENANKWALANQKEV
+1654 
-1669 ADLSAVDGREKAL
+1669 SL
-1682 TLISQ
+1682 T
-1687 YLQATYS
+1687 
-1694 NIAEAYN
+1694 EFFV
-1701 LEADWLKQQAQKSQ
+1701 QAQK
-1715 TIRDYINQLTGGSG
+1715 
-1729 AIEDREIYDKIK
+1729 
-1741 STGYEGYTAQEASEI
+1741 EGYTM
-1756 GAYILSWF
+1756 
-1764 PDKTDISELFQNMGD
+1764 D
-1779 GTYRLLLNEEEIKR
+1779 
-1793 FPVDVQSAI
+1793 
-1802 NQSVINQIN
+1802 
-1811 NTISSLKD
+1811 SSNFK
-1819 IGSVYTTKNAPKDYS
+1819 
-1834 KVFSNF
+1834 KVFKWDEVTNSWVKIAGSKLSDLF
-1840 FSTRDPIEATRQI
+1840 GREVPSWM
-1853 EEAIAQAL
+1853 EEAFRKSENQKAVSEAIRIDDASK
-1861 EGDLFALQNIINAD
+1861 
-1875 MGGTADWDTLEY
+1875 T
-1887 QAKLV
+1887 V
-1892 VANIQDST
+1892 
-1900 EEGTL
+1900 
-1905 RVFKL
+1905 
-1910 AEKFIE
+1910 
-1916 GTITE
+1916 TE
-1921 TELTELKQST
+1921 T
-1931 ENGWSENFTAILND
+1931 
-1945 EGLSTLEKYQR
+1945 
-1956 IITEAIE
+1956 
-1963 KGINWEEIK
+1963 
-1972 ETISSTR
+1972 
-1979 MTSLR
+1979 
-1984 KLASGTEF
+1984 
-1992 KDEDTYDL
+1992 
-2000 IEDIR
+2000 
-2005 EASGYYDNNLL
+2005 
-2016 NTLFDQLK
+2016 
-2024 LETGKDITLD
+2024 
-2034 ENFKNYFEI
+2034 
-2043 DPETKN
+2043 
-2049 WIIKAGVDINAFLKA
+2049 
-2064 VYGEELPKEI
+2064 
-2074 ESAFAYSETQ
+2074 
-2084 KVIND
+2084 
-2089 AVRIDEA
+2089 
-2096 GRTITE
+2096 
-2102 NVGEIFSNAAETS
+2102 VGELYSNAATTS
-2115 LDDLINLYETV
+2115 LDDLISLYETI
-2126 HGKGSFVESGLL
+2126 HGEGSFAESGLL
-2138 VDYQNALQ
+2138 DDYQHAVTE
-2146 KAKQGNVTALTGF
+2146 AKKGNVKILQSF
-2159 IESLVKEAQDKDIR
+2159 LENLVKEAQAQGIN
-2173 IDTTLIQNTVQDAA
+2173 IDTTALQNTIQDAA
-2187 LVLMAAIVETV
+2187 LALMATIASTVES
-2198 QAGIGGTMTNTDY
+2198 GINGTMTNTDY
-2211 TKLLKDIGV
+2211 TQLLKDIGV
-2220 NQFEPDGSISKDW
+2220 NQFEPDGSISQDW

-2255 DIYKVVASR
+2255 DIYGVIASR
-2264 NAMASQGIL
+2264 NTMASQGIL

-2312 QELEVAEK
+2312 QELAVAEK

-2344 SPLNIWQN
+2344 SPLNVWQN

-2387 AGQQFSVAGM
+2387 AGQEFSVAGM

-2613 AALAQTQ
+2613 AALAQMQ

-2650 ADTAYEVKVSEDGQY
+2650 ADTAYEVRVSEDGQY

-2703 EYLAGGAYEGIAYII
+2703 EYLAGGAYEGIAYTI

-2751 AAKTGTWLKGGYYSG
+2751 ATKTGTWLKGGYYSG

-2927 SNGPEFIDLADDAI
+2927 SNGPEFVDLADDAI

-2977 VTGPA
+2977 ITGPA

-3151 EEQTAYLKRIG
+3151 EKQTAYLKRIG

-3244 EEMEK
+3244 EEMEE

-3324 ERMIEDI
+3324 EQMIEDI

-3475 ETAAAEAA
+3475 ETAAVEAA

-3586 TKKYSASI
+3586 TKKYSTSI

-3612 SNSSSSNNNTTNNSN
+3612 SNSSSQNNNNTNSSNSN
-3627 SNPDPSGHE
+3627 SDPSGHE

-3700 AMVHGSKTEPESFLN
+3700 AMVHGSKTKPESFLN
-3715 AQQTAQIREGL
+3715 AEQTAQIREGL
-3726 EITSG
+3726 ETTSG
-3731 KSSALEGVKDT
+3731 KSFALEGIKDT